1 MDSDIDKK
9 AAPMEGVLLTPEE
22 LKQRKQRNLAIAL
35 GLFAFI
41 VIVFVV
47 TIVRIGGSVAERS
60 F

>member
-1 MDSDIDKK
+1 MDRDTENNAS
-9 AAPMEGVLLTPEE
+9 PMQGAVLTPEE
-22 LKQRKQRNLAIAL
+22 LKQRKQRNVAIAL
-35 GLFAFI
+35 GLLAFI

>member
-1 MDSDIDKK
+1 MDRDAEKN
-9 AAPMEGVLLTPEE
+9 APPKGGAVLTPEE
-22 LKQRKQRNLAIAL
+22 LKQRKQRNVAIAL
-35 GLFAFI
+35 GLLAFI